1 MSKYTDEFL
10 EQELPKY
17 LQEVLPKNFSW
28 GNRND
33 VAKLIEWIELKE
45 EQSKTKE
52 YILDKDE
59 SLTIMDM
66 VQDCIDRG
74 MIARSYETDKLED
87 IIDDSTNEFEQ
98 FTKDFEIIIRVKDKN
113 G

>member
-10 EQELPKY
+10 EQELSKY

-52 YILDKDE
+52 YILNKDE
-59 SLTIMDM
+59 SLTAMKM
-66 VQDCIDRG
+66 MQDCIDRG
-74 MIARSYETDKLED
+74 MIPKSYRIGTINHILFENTD
-87 IIDDSTNEFEQ
+87 IFEN
-98 FTKDFEIIIRVKDKN
+98 FECDFEVIIRAKR
-113 G
+113 